1 MTIKKTKKR
10 DLEATLKTQVAVGNS
25 TRISKLNT
33 KGMRSIIGDS
43 AETIQQLLE
52 SNANESALALMQKR
66 LLQAVVDTLP
76 FAEHTIR
83 ATKGAK
89 GVYQFNSLI
98 TSIRELMID
107 MQSTRDKGA
116 IGAEMV
122 ERIIRPAFLD
132 IGMTLVQE
140 EARLDAEIKD
150 ILGVEQAR
158 KIREVRKAALQR
170 TADTIQSKYNE
181 AKNQAIGFMQ
191 G

>member
-1 MTIKKTKKR
+1 MTTKKTKKR

-150 ILGVEQAR
+150 ILGPEQAR
-158 KIREVRKAALQR
+158 KLREVRKAALQR
-170 TADTIQSKYNE
+170 TADTIQAKYNE

>member
-1 MTIKKTKKR
+1 
-10 DLEATLKTQVAVGNS
+10 
-25 TRISKLNT
+25 
-33 KGMRSIIGDS
+33 
-43 AETIQQLLE
+43 
-52 SNANESALALMQKR
+52 
-66 LLQAVVDTLP
+66 
-76 FAEHTIR
+76 
-83 ATKGAK
+83 
-89 GVYQFNSLI
+89 
-98 TSIRELMID
+98 
-107 MQSTRDKGA
+107 
-116 IGAEMV
+116 MV